1 MTKIVEILRET
12 QDKIIFVC
20 SSPYNILI
28 ADSLIMKADLYG
40 KCGLILPTYS
50 QKNINYFE
58 DIASKMEQRGI
69 ICEVINKKNM
79 LHRAVG
85 LSDRENL
92 AIIKRVLSKL
102 HTRRQEFF
110 LVNHTW
116 NKALVCYPASLWF
129 RCCKE
134 SIFIEEG
141 YAQIA
146 TPSENAFILW
156 LKRLYGNQKEFWKD
170 SRVKGIYVQNK
181 ELFSS
186 YPIPELKQF
195 ELNLDFSEDEKYELL
210 DLFVNFQDRLEIE
223 RLGKDANGIL
233 YTQPISEDGYVK
245 EKDKIR
251 IYKDLVKYYSKY
263 GKVFVKIHPRDTTHY
278 DFPEAL
284 ILKGNYPSELLNI
297 LGVKFKFAIGLCT
310 SAVETA
316 NADVRINLNERFL
329 SELKYELHELW

>member
-1 MTKIVEILRET
+1 MMKIAETLRKT
-12 QDKIIFVC
+12 PDKIIFVC

-28 ADSLIMKADLYG
+28 AASLIMKADLYG
-40 KCGLILPTYS
+40 KCALILPTYS
-50 QKNINYFE
+50 LKNINYFNE
-58 DIASKMEQRGI
+58 IILKMEQKGI

-79 LHRAVG
+79 MHRALG
-85 LSDRENL
+85 LSDIENR
-92 AIIKRVLSKL
+92 AVMKRVLNKL
-102 HTRRQEFF
+102 HTQKHEFF

-129 RCCKE
+129 RYCKE

-146 TPSENAFILW
+146 TPDEKPFVLW
-156 LKRLYGNQKEFWKD
+156 LKWLYGNQREFWKD
-170 SRVKGIYVQNK
+170 GRVKGIYVQNK
-181 ELFSS
+181 EMFSD

-195 ELNLDFSEDEKYELL
+195 TLNIDFQEEEKQELIG
-210 DLFVNFQDRLEIE
+210 LFVNYQDRIEIE
-223 RLGKDANGIL
+223 RLRKEADGIL

-245 EKDKIR
+245 EEDKVR
-251 IYKDLVKYYSKY
+251 IYKDIIQYYSKY
-263 GKVFVKIHPRDTTHY
+263 GKIFVKVHPRDMTQY
-278 DFPEAL
+278 DFQEEM

-297 LGVKFKFAIGLCT
+297 LGIKFKFAIGLCT

-329 SELKYELHELW
+329 SELKYELREL